1 MAKHEKAIP
10 TSANLKR
17 LYPVITAEELQLCFE
32 KGQIGKEENKK
43 LECMTPYC
51 HAPITC
57 KNMTNKNKTAFFIE
71 GKRTEN
77 LHHQSCP
84 FSEEAIVQPMKK
96 EQSASS
102 TYEPSGLTVWDSKHG
117 YLPKGFGLSSNVKK
131 KVVAATATTEELTD
145 EYSTDTSTSIPKK
158 EKNSLPVKP
167 RDKHV
172 SSLGQAVVRYEENKD
187 FIIHKGPLGENI
199 PISRYFQPIG
209 KNHLPE
215 KYNDRVPIFY
225 GIGFVHFSKK
235 GYYTFTFLTKIVIN
249 GSYYRP
255 HFFVSQSFID
265 QYFPFIQELAKNRP
279 NSLNIYIQERF
290 WFGSSNY
297 GKPIL
302 RFQKRGKELFPFI
315 YFTERQ

>member
-84 FSEEAIVQPMKK
+84 FSEEAIVQPTKK

-158 EKNSLPVKP
+158 EKK
-167 RDKHV
+167 
-172 SSLGQAVVRYEENKD
+172 
-187 FIIHKGPLGENI
+187 
-199 PISRYFQPIG
+199 
-209 KNHLPE
+209 
-215 KYNDRVPIFY
+215 
-225 GIGFVHFSKK
+225 FVTCK
-235 GYYTFTFLTKIVIN
+235 TT
-249 GSYYRP
+249 
-255 HFFVSQSFID
+255 
-265 QYFPFIQELAKNRP
+265 
-279 NSLNIYIQERF
+279 
-290 WFGSSNY
+290 
-297 GKPIL
+297 
-302 RFQKRGKELFPFI
+302 
-315 YFTERQ
+315 